1 MKKEIIALVFLTAVL
16 IGGCSTWHPFTK
28 QTSVDKLAEQSKK
41 IDAVKSQLSMNS
53 AEKAYAASTF
63 AAGTD
68 RALSKVTN
76 APVEVRV
83 AQEMNDRVLS
93 ILGNPYIDD
102 QNKIK
107 KIVDALTSQIEQVKM
122 QGEKELAQRDIEVA
136 DLQVQRDK
144 LKDNI
149 KTKVDEYNTLAEQ
162 VAHDNDK
169 NKAVVDQ
176 CNSWFG
182 LGAVFYGLK
191 RFVSSCLIFLLIG
204 AIVFLAIKILAN
216 SFPPLAAAMGIFN
229 MVGSL
234 ALHTIKSITPGAF
247 KAANFIPTD
256 TSNKY
261 KEVLIKMI
269 DVAEEMKSHDDV
281 MPDDKDYMFKDYI
294 QKINIELGD
303 NDKDIYNEIKKIL
316 RWR

>member
-269 DVAEEMKSHDDV
+269 DVTEEMKSHDDV